1 MKKQLCLAALCA
13 AMAVPAVADESG
25 FFIVGDIGYVDFR
38 VDNDTTFAFGLGY
51 QFNDNVELE
60 GGHRD
65 FGSVSYFGGKTS
77 HDSKFINVNLGGMLT
92 DSVKLYGILG
102 YERVESEVDSS
113 FVGNYTESSGSAF
126 LGLGLDYELTEGLST
141 RLRII
146 AHDGSDVKTATVGLK
161 YRF

>member
-1 MKKQLCLAALCA
+1 
-13 AMAVPAVADESG
+13 MAVPTVADESG
-25 FFIVGDIGYVDFR
+25 FFIVGDVGYVDFR
-38 VDNDTTFAFGLGY
+38 VGSDTTFAFGLGY
-51 QFNDNVELE
+51 QFNDIVELE
-60 GGHRD
+60 GGYRD
-65 FGSVSYFGGKTS
+65 FGSVSYFDGDVS
-77 HDSKFINVNLGGMLT
+77 YDSKFVNVNIGGMLT

-102 YERVESEVDSS
+102 YERVESDVNSS
-113 FVGNYTESSGSAF
+113 ILGNNTLSSSSAF